1 MLSTKGYLATMKEWE
16 KESREKA
23 AASIAERLIAAG
35 IIKPGQ
41 KEIPP
46 HKIRDAFE
54 KAYMPELLQ
63 QEGKGSTGG
72 AGKFADPANR
82 CLMREARGLY
92 MPIVDLRCRPCTKAD
107 VNIYTDIDDSRTVEE
122 IPCHRVTVE
131 IKTGAG
137 CLSMAG
143 ELSESWRVLID
154 ALEGEKWLVW
164 YPFSIQGWQD
174 GDIET
179 VDNAPYFFGRYKD
192 LFHLLEKYNGDVG
205 TWLKVCG
212 NAINFQN
219 VTSSGKKMAFLEG
232 VCECGYDSKTGRAQA
247 LPFFYQPKVKESQS
261 QKPGWPSGQMVE
273 IGNARPPPLLP
284 LPHDP
289 FFASPLLPPSP
300 RSADRKTSGSPRWK
314 S

>member
-1 MLSTKGYLATMKEWE
+1 MLSTKSYLATMKEWE

-122 IPCHRVTVE
+122 ILCHRVTVE

-154 ALEGEKWLVW
+154 ALEGEKWLIW
-164 YPFSIQGWQD
+164 YPFSIHGWQD
-174 GDIET
+174 GNIET
-179 VDNAPYFFGRYKD
+179 VDNAPYFFGRYKE
-192 LFHLLEKYNGDVG
+192 LFHLLEKYNGDIG

-232 VCECGYDSKTGRAQA
+232 VCECGYDWPLFRDWGR
-247 LPFFYQPKVKESQS
+247 L
-261 QKPGWPSGQMVE
+261 
-273 IGNARPPPLLP
+273 
-284 LPHDP
+284 
-289 FFASPLLPPSP
+289 
-300 RSADRKTSGSPRWK
+300 RKK
-314 S
+314 

>member
-1 MLSTKGYLATMKEWE
+1 MEKVENGKIKVLTMCNDSDTIPMTGKTRPAMNAGKRMEERKMLSTKNYLVTMKEWE

-54 KAYMPELLQ
+54 QAYMPELLQ

-72 AGKFADPANR
+72 AGKFADVATR
-82 CLMREARGLY
+82 CLMREARNLY
-92 MPIVDLRCRPCTKAD
+92 IPIVDLRCRPCTKAD
-107 VNIYTDIDDSRTVEE
+107 INIYTDIDDSRTVEE

-164 YPFSIQGWQD
+164 YPFSIPGWQN
-174 GDIET
+174 GNIET
-179 VDNAPYFFGRYKD
+179 VDDTPYFFGRYKE
-192 LFHLLEKYNGDVG
+192 LFRLLESYNGDVG

-232 VCECGYDSKTGRAQA
+232 VCECGYNWPLFRDWGRIRT
-247 LPFFYQPKVKESQS
+247 K
-261 QKPGWPSGQMVE
+261 
-273 IGNARPPPLLP
+273 
-284 LPHDP
+284 
-289 FFASPLLPPSP
+289 
-300 RSADRKTSGSPRWK
+300 
-314 S
+314 